1 MGDGA
6 LIAAVRSGDVAA
18 VDALLDAG
26 ADPDTVDGAGTPA
39 LCLAVDAFDLPVVEL
54 LSGAARLDRVAPDG
68 RTALLRAVDRGAYEI
83 TEALVCRGAQLWHK
97 DGAGRDALA
106 LARYWHETGAVDEL
120 RRRSGRTGRTGGTGR
135 SGPAE
140 PVRRRTVRGA
150 FGTTCEELS
159 LGGRRVR
166 TGHTAILTVLEPR
179 YGVRPAFEELL
190 SRALAEPDVD
200 HEVWWATTS
209 AAQQRHDPAVREAAA
224 ALRDRPDA
232 RERYFGAEVLRLIDL
247 FEGSDSEEGDF
258 AGSDVEGA

>member
-1 MGDGA
+1 MGDEA

-18 VDALLDAG
+18 ADALLDAG

-83 TEALVCRGAQLWHK
+83 TEALVRRGAQLWHK

-120 RRRSGRTGRTGGTGR
+120 RRRNGTTGR

-159 LGGRRVR
+159 LGELRVR

-179 YGVRPAFEELL
+179 FGVRPAFEELL
-190 SRALAEPDVD
+190 ARALAEPDVD

-232 RERYFGAEVLRLIDL
+232 SERYFGAEVLRLIEL
-247 FEGSDSEEGDF
+247 FGGSDSQGGE
-258 AGSDVEGA
+258 